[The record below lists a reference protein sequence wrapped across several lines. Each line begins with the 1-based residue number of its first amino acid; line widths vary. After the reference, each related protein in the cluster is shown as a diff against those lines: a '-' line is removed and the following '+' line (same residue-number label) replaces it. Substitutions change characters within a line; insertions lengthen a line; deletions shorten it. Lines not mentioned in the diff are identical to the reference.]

1 LINDPNNLK
10 FMNTLIEQDPS
21 AQTKGNADESGLK
34 RNFSPLWPEWFRGE
48 QESAWADYRNC
59 PSPKRKDEYWRFS
72 NLKALDLSQFTA
84 AQSTTQADSLIQR
97 SKCLLPNSVRV
108 VFGNDDMLLSQCGKL
123 PPGVVIKS
131 LPVAAKEDSDLFRSY
146 FMRQPVELGSR
157 KYAALHRA
165 QIRGG
170 VLIYIPAGLKLETP
184 IEIFSWVCGANTA
197 IYPHTLVV
205 CGEDSEAT
213 VIDHFLS
220 ADDKP
225 AFACG
230 VHDLHLEKNA
240 KLHYAGV
247 QEWSPTSLALHLHST
262 IVAGGADCT
271 AMQINLGGRFV
282 RGESL
287 SKMTGEGARSVML
300 SLNPV
305 DGEREIDQRTLQC
318 HDAPGATSDLL
329 YHNSLDNKA
338 RTIFSGL
345 IKVAEGAHRTDAYQK
360 VRNLI
365 LSDEAEANSM
375 PGLEI
380 LADNVRCTHG
390 ATSGEINQDEVF
402 YMQARGIPGTTARRL
417 IVLGFFRELLDRFEN
432 EALKDA
438 IANRLARRLAV

>member
-1 LINDPNNLK
+1 
-10 FMNTLIEQDPS
+10 MNTLIEQDPS
-21 AQTKGNADESGLK
+21 TQSEDKTRENRLK
-34 RNFSPLWPEWFRGE
+34 RNISPLWPDWFGEE
-48 QESAWADYRNC
+48 QELAWTEYLNS
-59 PSPKRKDEYWRFS
+59 PSPRRKDEYWRFS
-72 NLKALDLSQFTA
+72 NLKALDLSQFVA
-84 AQSTTQADSLIQR
+84 AQSTTQADTLVQR

-108 VFGNDDMLLSQCGKL
+108 VFGNDDMLLSQCGSL
-123 PPGVVIKS
+123 PAGVVIKS
-131 LPVAAKEDSDLFRSY
+131 LPVAAKEDSDLFRSF
-146 FMRQPVELGSR
+146 FMRQPVELGSH
-157 KYAALHRA
+157 KFAALHRS

-170 VLIYIPAGLKLETP
+170 VLVYIPPGVKLETP
-184 IEIFSWVCGANTA
+184 IEIFSWVCGTNTA

-205 CGEDSEAT
+205 CGENSEAT

-230 VHDLHLEKNA
+230 VHDLHLEKNS
-240 KLHYAGV
+240 KLHYASV
-247 QEWSPTSLALHLHST
+247 QEWSPTSLSLHLHST
-262 IVAGGADCT
+262 VVAEGADCT

-287 SKMTGEGARSVML
+287 SRMTGENARSVML

-365 LSDEAEANSM
+365 LSDESEANSM

-402 YMQARGIPGTTARRL
+402 YMQARGIPETTARRL

-432 EALKDA
+432 EALKEA
-438 IANRLARRLAV
+438 IADRLSRRLAV